1 MGSENDSEEEED
13 IIDLFNNIFDDPDD
27 IVNNVFEQ
35 NDNYHPPDNNVDGQ
49 DLDMADEGDNDQN
62 RVPEGWASN
71 KWKQGDCNMIWLP
84 EFTRDKSFLTD
95 IPNEADEL
103 FFFVISD

>member
-1 MGSENDSEEEED
+1 
-13 IIDLFNNIFDDPDD
+13 
-27 IVNNVFEQ
+27 
-35 NDNYHPPDNNVDGQ
+35 
-49 DLDMADEGDNDQN
+49 MADEGDNDQN
-62 RVPEGWASN
+62 RVPEGWDSN